1 MKRVLLFSLLL
12 CVPHIVGASPAIA
25 PVRVVVSP
33 CAEPGEKMPQASEL
47 LDHLFDV
54 YEGARTFRGTFDIN
68 AYGRDTAGGR
78 STLAFGFKLQTL
90 VRFNEN
96 GDLTGE
102 VSHLEYRNPDP
113 KQAQTLNLVDDGQNA
128 HLVFVEQKAWQNS
141 VHDSAPMLREIIQ
154 PVLQEIVNGLRAQD
168 DLKLKVSRGKDAG
181 RAVFNVKA
189 QVDDGSLRVVVD
201 AQTRALRL
209 IQMDSDNNSLTM
221 RATDQ
226 AFDGPVTDTEF
237 VWHAGPELH
246 EVQPGEIE
254 LPQALRASKG
264 AKKPE

>member
-12 CVPHIVGASPAIA
+12 LPRLVWGAPSAA
-25 PVRVVVSP
+25 PVRVLASP
-33 CAEPGEKMPQASEL
+33 CAAPEEKMPEASEL

-54 YEGARTFRGTFDIN
+54 YEGARTFRGNFDIN
-68 AYGRDTAGGR
+68 AHGRDTPGGR
-78 STLAFGFKLQTL
+78 SSLAFGFKLQTL

-154 PVLQEIVNGLRAQD
+154 PVLQTIVNGIREQD
-168 DLKLKVSRGKDAG
+168 GIKLKVSRGKDAG
-181 RAVFNVKA
+181 RAVFNVRA
-189 QVDDGSLRVVVD
+189 QGDDGSLRVVVD

-209 IQMDSDNNSLTM
+209 IQLDSDSNSLTM

-226 AFDGPVTDTEF
+226 VFDGPTTDAEF
-237 VWHAGPELH
+237 VWHADPALRQVE
-246 EVQPGEIE
+246 PGEIE
-254 LPQALRASKG
+254 LPQALRGSRG
-264 AKKPE
+264 TKKPE